1 MTLNSLYTIAD
12 EIAPK
17 RISDEYCQKYGAYD
31 NSGILVDTG
40 AEISKALFSLDL
52 SKAAV
57 RKAVQEHADVIVTHH
72 PAIYGKIDGIC
83 VDDLL
88 GEKLIQCIKN
98 GISVISMHLNLD
110 AVQGG
115 IDESLQ
121 EAVVIASKTD
131 KTQNMQTMHNVNG
144 GAYGR
149 AYDIQPMALQTLCE
163 NLGKELQTKR
173 AFFYGNAN
181 KTISRVASFCGAGV
195 DGETLAFAK
204 AQGVDVMISA
214 DYKHHF
220 IAQALEMGVA
230 VIVLTHYSAEAY
242 GFEKYYEKVR
252 RQTDILCI
260 YHADEELF

>member
-1 MTLNSLYTIAD
+1 MTVKELYKIAD
-12 EIAPK
+12 EIASK

-40 AEISKALFSLDL
+40 LAVNKALFSLDL
-52 SKAAV
+52 SQAAV
-57 RKAVQEHADVIVTHH
+57 KKAIEEKANVIITHH

-83 VDDLL
+83 VEDPL
-88 GEKLIQCIKN
+88 GKKLIDCIKN

-110 AVQGG
+110 AVKGG

-121 EAVVIASKTD
+121 EAVCIASHTKT
-131 KTQNMQTMHNVNG
+131 TSTTEIMHSVAG
-144 GAYGR
+144 GGYGR
-149 AYDIQPMALQTLCE
+149 AYDINATPLQTLCD
-163 NLGKELQTKR
+163 NLGKELQSKR
-173 AFFYGNAN
+173 AFFYGNAD
-181 KTISRVASFCGAGV
+181 KKITRVASFCGAGV

-220 IAQALEMGVA
+220 IAQALELGIS
-230 VIVLTHYSAEAY
+230 VIVLTHYATETY
-242 GFEKYYEKVR
+242 GFEKYYEKIR
-252 RQTDILCI
+252 QQTDIPCI